1 MAAEHWSDWQI
12 LVVDDGSTDN
22 TAAVA
27 AGCGATVA
35 RLIHKSGLAEVFR
48 QEVDTALR
56 LGADWIV
63 HIDADGQHPAEAIPL
78 LLQRLNNGCD
88 LVVGSRFL
96 NQTPQTKPAIE
107 QFESRSFSKLL
118 SWITGQTL
126 TDVHSGFRAFT
137 RRTAEDIPINSSFS
151 YAREQL
157 FRAAARGFRIEEA
170 PIVPRVRAQGKSRLI
185 KNRYW
190 TMLGITWRFCVWS
203 REEEVSVFKIP
214 VILIWGGGT
223 VILSWLFRMG
233 HRLRGCPLTFRF
245 LNRNW

>member
-1 MAAEHWSDWQI
+1 MAAECQGEWQI

-27 AGCGATVA
+27 AGCGATAV
-35 RLIHKSGLAEVFR
+35 RLTRKSGLAEVFR
-48 QEVDTALR
+48 QEVATALR
-56 LGADWIV
+56 LGAKWIV

-78 LLQRLNNGCD
+78 LLERLNNGCD

-96 NQTPQTKPAIE
+96 NQTPQYKPAIE

-118 SWITGQTL
+118 SWVTGQPL

-137 RRTAEDIPINSSFS
+137 RRVAEDIPINSSFS

-157 FRAAARGFRIEEA
+157 FRAAARGFKIDETSIIPLART
-170 PIVPRVRAQGKSRLI
+170 QGKSRLI

-190 TMLGITWRFCVWS
+190 TMLGITWRFCLWS
-203 REEEVSVFKIP
+203 REEKISVFKIP
-214 VILIWGGGT
+214 VILVWGGGT
-223 VILSWLFRMG
+223 VILSWLLRMG
-233 HRLRGCPLTFRF
+233 RRLTSRA
-245 LNRNW
+245 RNL